1 MAVTP
6 RGCDASVMA
15 PAQENATY
23 LDRARGDSIWVL
35 LAEHDVALRR
45 FFAALLRNA
54 DDVSIVVEGEDG
66 ASTGGRALHTHPR
79 APVFAN
85 HMPRLSGIYAA
96 LELRKLQLALCSNS
110 AMRA

>member
-1 MAVTP
+1 MA
-6 RGCDASVMA
+6 R
-15 PAQENATY
+15 AQENATY

-35 LAEHDVALRR
+35 LAEHDLALRQ
-45 FFAALLRNA
+45 FFAAPLRNA
-54 DDVSIVVEGEDG
+54 DDVSIVVEREHG

-85 HMPRLSGIYAA
+85 HMPRLSGIYAV

>member
-1 MAVTP
+1 
-6 RGCDASVMA
+6 MA

-23 LDRARGDSIWVL
+23 LDRARGDSVRVL
-35 LAEHDVALRR
+35 LAEYDTALRQL
-45 FFAALLRNA
+45 FAALLRNA
-54 DDVSIVVEGEDG
+54 NDVSMVVEGEDG
-66 ASTGGRALHTHPR
+66 ASTGGRDLHTHR

-96 LELRKLQLALCSNS
+96 HELRKLQLALCSNS

>member
-1 MAVTP
+1 
-6 RGCDASVMA
+6 MA

-23 LDRARGDSIWVL
+23 LDRTRGDSIWVL
-35 LAEHDVALRR
+35 LAEHEVARR
-45 FFAALLRNA
+45 QFFATLLRNA

-85 HMPRLSGIYAA
+85 HVPRLSGIYAA
-96 LELRKLQLALCSNS
+96 LELRKLQLALCSTS

>member
-1 MAVTP
+1 
-6 RGCDASVMA
+6 MA

-35 LAEHDVALRR
+35 LAEHDVALRQ

-66 ASTGGRALHTHPR
+66 ASTGGRGLHTHPR

-96 LELRKLQLALCSNS
+96 HELRQLQLALCSNPV
-110 AMRA
+110 MRA